1 MFCPCYLFSGGYGGT
16 VDALLHP
23 IVGKVHAAVGQVVAD
38 KLDAHVVGES
48 KHFAIYVLARGC
60 QQTAFPLVR
69 GRLARGCRQ
78 AAFPQAGRL
87 RTFARGCRMAAFPLV
102 RGRLARG

>member
-1 MFCPCYLFSGGYGGT
+1 M
-16 VDALLHP
+16 
-23 IVGKVHAAVGQVVAD
+23 VGKVLAAVGQVVAD

-48 KHFAIYVLARGC
+48 KQFAMKVLADGCLQAAIPLVRGRLARGSW
-60 QQTAFPLVR
+60 QAAFPLVR

-87 RTFARGCRMAAFPLV
+87 RTIYPAPGS
-102 RGRLARG
+102 